1 MFSGSERGGIV
12 TGHSHRNKVK
22 LGERTMVVRVQRMKG
37 RLETL
42 THLPDDSCGGL
53 SNQCRARGRSP
64 DSCTSCWTSSVDDSV
79 LTLARFGLDSCT
91 FTVPP
96 RSRGGVIPG
105 KSRKLLAL
113 SMFLQSSETAM
124 ALPAVGCS
132 SSDSLHESEHFL
144 LIDGRKGR
152 VSN

>member
-1 MFSGSERGGIV
+1 MSSGYERGGIA

-64 DSCTSCWTSSVDDSV
+64 DSCTNCWASSVDDSV
-79 LTLARFGLDSCT
+79 LTLIRFGLDSCT

-105 KSRKLLAL
+105 KQKVVSALNVLAK
-113 SMFLQSSETAM
+113 F
-124 ALPAVGCS
+124 G
-132 SSDSLHESEHFL
+132 DSNGTPGRVLFL
-144 LIDGRKGR
+144 LSLPTR
-152 VSN
+152 VRTLPLY